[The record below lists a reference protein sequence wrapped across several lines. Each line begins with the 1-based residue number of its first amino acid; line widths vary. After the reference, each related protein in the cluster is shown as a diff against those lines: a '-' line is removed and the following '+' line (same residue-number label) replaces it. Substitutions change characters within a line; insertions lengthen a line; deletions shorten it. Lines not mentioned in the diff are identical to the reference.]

1 MSKSQ
6 KNKIFEIIIKLLEKQ
21 EEPTQKPE
29 EFQKNDLTDDSE
41 EELNNS
47 DLSDDDLFKSN
58 DETYYEFISLLVEN
72 NYITNE
78 EIKNCS
84 KFVPN
89 YEASASSLIGL
100 LCDIKKW
107 NITRR
112 YSIIINKLMN
122 IIKELKKSHK
132 AYNFNKRNFKYDK
145 LENIR
150 TLQEE
155 GMELFDKLNL
165 LEDVIIET
173 NETIKLKIVDV
184 VRDELLKLVQGGIL
198 NDFVN
203 QSIKSN
209 YEIFDKK
216 VNNKINKTIED
227 FNKWNVEN
235 LENQFNKIDEFV
247 KNKTYKLNEQD
258 FIKYDKVNDILN
270 NYIKNNINKL
280 ILSNVGES
288 DPIELLNGIY
298 QNVLRN
304 NKMLLSTN
312 EKFKN
317 DIIELT
323 TKTQKE
329 IKQVENI
336 KQSEESNKDKLIN
349 ELVKN
354 DILKVTNNQYEVKKI
369 NFKKYYKISNDK
381 FVESLNKLNIENKT
395 KLRLYKNEIIELI
408 EILKC

>member
-6 KNKIFEIIIKLLEKQ
+6 KIKIFEIIIKLLEKQ
-21 EEPTQKPE
+21 EDLKK
-29 EFQKNDLTDDSE
+29 FDLTEENDSE
-41 EELNNS
+41 
-47 DLSDDDLFKSN
+47 DDDLFKSN

-112 YSIIINKLMN
+112 YSIIINKLMD
-122 IIKELKKSHK
+122 IIKELKKNHK
-132 AYNFNKRNFKYDK
+132 TYNFNKRNFKYDESK
-145 LENIR
+145 KIK

-155 GMELFDKLNL
+155 GKELFDKLNL

-173 NETIKLKIVDV
+173 NETIKLKIIDV
-184 VRDELLKLVQGGIL
+184 VKDELLKLVQGGIL
-198 NDFVN
+198 NDFVD

-280 ILSNVGES
+280 IISNLGES

-317 DIIELT
+317 DIIELI

-395 KLRLYKNEIIELI
+395 KLRLYKNEIIDLI
-408 EILKC
+408 KLIKC

>member
-29 EFQKNDLTDDSE
+29 ENDSE
-41 EELNNS
+41 
-47 DLSDDDLFKSN
+47 DDDLFKSN

-150 TLQEE
+150 TLQKE

-203 QSIKSN
+203 KSIKSN

>member
-1 MSKSQ
+1 MSKCQ

-21 EEPTQKPE
+21 EEPE
-29 EFQKNDLTDDSE
+29 EN
-41 EELNNS
+41 

-122 IIKELKKSHK
+122 IIKELKKNHK
-132 AYNFNKRNFKYDK
+132 SYKFNKRNFKYDESK
-145 LENIR
+145 EIR

-173 NETIKLKIVDV
+173 NETIKLKIVDI

-270 NYIKNNINKL
+270 NYIKNNINEL

-381 FVESLNKLNIENKT
+381 FVESLKELNIENKT

>member
-1 MSKSQ
+1 MSKCQ

-29 EFQKNDLTDDSE
+29 ENEFQKNDLTDSE
-41 EELNNS
+41 
-47 DLSDDDLFKSN
+47 DDDLFKSN

-107 NITRR
+107 NISRR

-122 IIKELKKSHK
+122 IIKELKKNHK

-145 LENIR
+145 SENIK

-323 TKTQKE
+323 TKTQEE

-354 DILKVTNNQYEVKKI
+354 DILKVTNNQYELKKI
-369 NFKKYYKISNDK
+369 NFKKYYKISNNE